1 MKLVLRTLAAVCLI
15 LSAAAAEKPNL
26 LFLFADDMTWKAVDA
41 LSEEDIDT
49 PNLDRLVE
57 QGTTFKRAY
66 NPGGWNGAICIAA
79 RTMLNT
85 GRPLWHA
92 HAAEKQLNETFV
104 KPGKTWSQ
112 LLSQAGYRTCMSGKW
127 HVKMT
132 PAEIFDEVRHIRPG
146 MPRDRKNAYGRP
158 IEGKP
163 DTWSPTD
170 REEGGFWQGGKHWS
184 EVIVDDFHDFLAS
197 DDERPWFMYIAF
209 NAPHDPRQSPQ
220 ADLDR
225 YPLDRIQ
232 LPPNFL
238 SEYPFHEPMASG
250 PKLRDE
256 ALAPFPRTPFAVKT
270 HRREYYAI
278 VSHLDTQIG
287 RILDRLEESGQAD
300 NTVICFTAD
309 HGLSVGEHGLLG
321 KQNQYDHSVR
331 VPFILAGPGMP
342 KGKSIDA
349 PIYFQDFMPTTLE
362 LAGAPVPDH
371 VAFQSLL
378 PLIQGSGKPREF
390 IVSAY
395 RMTQRMIEKDGRKLI
410 LYPAAKI
417 ARVYDLHQDPHETKD
432 LIGTP
437 EGRAIAA
444 ELFPLLVKGLAET
457 GDTLDLQQSF
467 AYRF

>member
-1 MKLVLRTLAAVCLI
+1 
-15 LSAAAAEKPNL
+15 
-26 LFLFADDMTWKAVDA
+26 
-41 LSEEDIDT
+41 
-49 PNLDRLVE
+49 
-57 QGTTFKRAY
+57 
-66 NPGGWNGAICIAA
+66 
-79 RTMLNT
+79 
-85 GRPLWHA
+85 
-92 HAAEKQLNETFV
+92 
-104 KPGKTWSQ
+104 
-112 LLSQAGYRTCMSGKW
+112 
-127 HVKMT
+127 
-132 PAEIFDEVRHIRPG
+132 
-146 MPRDRKNAYGRP
+146 
-158 IEGKP
+158 
-163 DTWSPTD
+163 
-170 REEGGFWQGGKHWS
+170 
-184 EVIVDDFHDFLAS
+184 
-197 DDERPWFMYIAF
+197 
-209 NAPHDPRQSPQ
+209 
-220 ADLDR
+220 
-225 YPLDRIQ
+225 
-232 LPPNFL
+232 
-238 SEYPFHEPMASG
+238 
-250 PKLRDE
+250 
-256 ALAPFPRTPFAVKT
+256 
-270 HRREYYAI
+270 
-278 VSHLDTQIG
+278 TQVG

-417 ARVYDLHQDPHETKD
+417 ARVYDLNQDPHEMKD